1 MVLLVFV
8 LGALL
13 GVLAGGVLCA
23 RYLRSALVDDL
34 GPRLARMHA
43 DLDPQIRR
51 MQNQL
56 DLIESAVN
64 MAWLPGTPRW
74 EALLPGCLRSRRP
87 GRARACGSR

>member
-34 GPRLARMHA
+34 GPRLQRMHA

-64 MAWLPGTPRW
+64 MALATWYAEMSSNHPRPPAIPAARQG
-74 EALLPGCLRSRRP
+74 EGRR
-87 GRARACGSR
+87 

>member
-13 GVLAGGVLCA
+13 GVLVGGVLCA

-64 MAWLPGTPRW
+64 MALATRYAEMGSAPPRLPAIP
-74 EALLPGCLRSRRP
+74 A
-87 GRARACGSR
+87 ARQGEGVR

>member
-34 GPRLARMHA
+34 GPRLARMYA

-64 MAWLPGTPRW
+64 TPPRLPAIP
-74 EALLPGCLRSRRP
+74 A
-87 GRARACGSR
+87 ARQGEGVR